1 MQVPD
6 PQQFADTLNFI
17 SRHVEHSPRV
27 GIVLGTGM
35 GALVQSIAVK
45 KALAYNFIPHFPLST
60 VESHFGKLIFGH
72 IAEVPVVAMQG
83 RLHYYEGYSMHQL
96 TYPIRIMKLLG
107 VQTLVLSN
115 AAGTLNPDFDKGD
128 IVQIED
134 HLNLLPENPLRGQ
147 NLDDFGPR
155 FPDMSAP
162 YDAELMARA
171 DAIAA
176 EQGLRLRRGV
186 YAAVPGPNL
195 ETRAE
200 YRYLRT
206 IGADLVGMSTV
217 PEVIVANHMGL
228 RSVAFSVVTDACDPA
243 RLQRVTVEEIIA
255 VAMAA
260 EPKLTRLLERLI
272 AGL

>member
-1 MQVPD
+1 MQAPD
-6 PQQFADTLNFI
+6 PQQFAETLNFI
-17 SRHVEHSPRV
+17 ARHVEHTPRV

-35 GALVQSIAVK
+35 GALVQSITVK

-60 VESHFGKLIFGH
+60 VESHFGKLIFGS
-72 IAEVPVVAMQG
+72 IGQVPVVAMQG
-83 RLHYYEGYSMHQL
+83 RLHYYEGYSMQQL

-115 AAGTLNPDFDKGD
+115 AAGTLNPAFDKGD
-128 IVQIED
+128 IALIED

-162 YDAELMARA
+162 YDVALMTQAEALATELG
-171 DAIAA
+171 IT
-176 EQGLRLRRGV
+176 LRRGV
-186 YAAVPGPNL
+186 YAAVAGPNL

-200 YRYLRT
+200 YRYLRG

-228 RSVAFSVVTDACDPA
+228 RTVAFSVVTDACDPA
-243 RLQRVTVEEIIA
+243 RLSKVTVEEIIA

-272 AGL
+272 GSL